1 MTDPG
6 IADVPDAWPV
16 LDSREIHRD
25 SWVVVV
31 REDVV
36 QRPGHPEE
44 TFARL
49 VVEHPGAVVVLAV
62 DDEQRVCCIRQYRHA
77 GAATFIELPAGILDA
92 EGEDPQL
99 TAARELRE
107 EVELQ
112 AEDWRRL
119 LTLYPSAGI
128 TNELHYIYLARGLS
142 HSGRGDFELRAEEA
156 ELEVVWVPFEELLD
170 AVLDERVREG
180 PLAAAVLAYDVLRRR
195 DRL

>member
-1 MTDPG
+1 VTEPG
-6 IADVPDAWPV
+6 IADVSHAWPV
-16 LDSREIHRD
+16 VSTRDIHRD

-36 QRPGHPEE
+36 QRPDHPEE

-49 VVEHPGAVVVLAV
+49 VLEHPGAVVVLAV
-62 DDEQRVCCIRQYRHA
+62 DDEEKVCCIRQYRHA
-77 GAATFIELPAGILDA
+77 GAAVFIELPAGILDE

-128 TNELHYIYLARGLS
+128 TNELHHIYLARELS
-142 HSGRGDFELRAEEA
+142 HAGRGDFEMRAEEA
-156 ELEVVWVPFEELLD
+156 ELEVLWVPFEELLD

-195 DRL
+195 GRL